1 MLSDQRSGSVVR
13 DLVWSVIIA
22 GRGEGKGWGMMNNDF
37 IIHVYDRNYLF
48 FSDCIHYLTK

>member
-22 GRGEGKGWGMMNNDF
+22 GRGQEKGWGMMNYDF
-37 IIHVYDRNYLF
+37 IIHVYDRN
-48 FSDCIHYLTK
+48 